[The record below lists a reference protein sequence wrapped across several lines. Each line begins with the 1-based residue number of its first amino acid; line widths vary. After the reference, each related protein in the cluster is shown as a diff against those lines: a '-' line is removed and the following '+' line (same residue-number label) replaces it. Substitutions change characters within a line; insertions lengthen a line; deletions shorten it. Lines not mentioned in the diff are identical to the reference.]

1 MKGIDSYIHEGTGG
15 VRQTMAMGFW
25 AWIPTQSSYYCI
37 IGLVVRVSTVS
48 VKQEKIIRQ
57 RSKAER
63 GFHSKTR
70 FPTSILVDLVERVL
84 GDGEH
89 PHVRPELLDQRLD
102 HVAAVGV
109 AGHADA
115 LGGHLLARVLEV
127 EPHHAVELQL
137 LRGKGNKQTLK

>member
-1 MKGIDSYIHEGTGG
+1 M
-15 VRQTMAMGFW
+15 
-25 AWIPTQSSYYCI
+25 
-37 IGLVVRVSTVS
+37 RVSIRVWCLLCMKS
-48 VKQEKIIRQ
+48 VEQGMIIRQ
-57 RSKAER
+57 RGAARQRER
-63 GFHSKTR
+63 SPARR

-84 GDGEH
+84 GDGQH

-137 LRGKGNKQTLK
+137 LRGKGNKQTLD